1 MIFASVK
8 SRIYIK
14 TNMKITYEEWEK
26 NNTALVPNDFQDELI
41 RYHGIEVIAEIERA
55 KRCEYEYYLVKNGYD
70 Q

>member
-1 MIFASVK
+1 
-8 SRIYIK
+8 
-14 TNMKITYEEWEK
+14 MKITYEEWEK